1 MTDGMSE
8 MTSLERTALYKSLGN
23 PLRRRILEYLGRHGE
38 ANSTVLAREL
48 GESSG
53 TTSYHLRKLAEQR
66 LIEEIPEKSGGR
78 ERWWRVL
85 PFSHTTPDP
94 ATMSPEE
101 YAAAARLAHLKIE
114 VDTALFRRAHE
125 EYRGPEGWAQV
136 QRHGTWMTREELLA
150 FLRDYHALLDRY
162 SHLREEAPEGARP
175 VSLRF
180 YAVPEPGSEP
190 AYASG
195 SGSEPASGARSGPG
209 PGHEPRPKPE
219 PGPGPGPRKTAER

>member
-1 MTDGMSE
+1 MTDGLPE
-8 MTSLERTALYKSLGN
+8 MTSLEHTALYKSLGN

-66 LIEEIPEKSGGR
+66 LIEEIPEKSAGR
-78 ERWWRVL
+78 ERWWRAL

-94 ATMSPEE
+94 AAMSPEE

-114 VDTALFRRAHE
+114 FDTALYRRAHE

-136 QRHGTWMTREELLA
+136 QRHGTWMTREDLLA
-150 FLRDYHALLDRY
+150 FMEDYRALLDRY
-162 SHLREEAPEGARP
+162 GHRREEAPQEARP
-175 VSLRF
+175 VLVRL
-180 YAVPEPGSEP
+180 YAVPEPVGEWNGEP
-190 AYASG
+190 T
-195 SGSEPASGARSGPG
+195 GP
-209 PGHEPRPKPE
+209 
-219 PGPGPGPRKTAER
+219 

>member
-1 MTDGMSE
+1 MTDGMPE

-23 PLRRRILEYLGRHGE
+23 PLRRRILEYLGRHGG

-78 ERWWRVL
+78 ERWWRAL

-94 ATMSPEE
+94 ATMAPEE
-101 YAAAARLAHLKIE
+101 YEAAARLAHLKIE
-114 VDTALFRRAHE
+114 VDTALYRRAHQ

-136 QRHGTWMTREELLA
+136 QRHGTWLTQEELLA
-150 FLRDYHALLDRY
+150 FMREYHALLKRY
-162 SHLREEAPEGARP
+162 GHAREEAPDGARP
-175 VSLRF
+175 VMMRF
-180 YAVPEPGSEP
+180 YAVPEPVGEWNGEP
-190 AYASG
+190 TG
-195 SGSEPASGARSGPG
+195 R
-209 PGHEPRPKPE
+209 
-219 PGPGPGPRKTAER
+219 

>member
-1 MTDGMSE
+1 MTDGLPE

-23 PLRRRILEYLGRHGE
+23 PLRRRILDYLGRHGE

-85 PFSHTTPDP
+85 PFRHTTPDP
-94 ATMSPEE
+94 ATMAPDE
-101 YAAAARLAHLKIE
+101 YAAAAELAHLKIE
-114 VDTALFRRAHE
+114 FDTALYRRAHL

-150 FLRDYHALLDRY
+150 FMREYHALLERY
-162 SHLREEAPEGARP
+162 GHPREQAPDGARP
-175 VSLRF
+175 VLMRF
-180 YAVPEPGSEP
+180 YAVPEPVEER
-190 AYASG
+190 A
-195 SGSEPASGARSGPG
+195 EERSGDPTG
-209 PGHEPRPKPE
+209 
-219 PGPGPGPRKTAER
+219 